1 MTAAT
6 AVRSSPWPI
15 AGLLLLAALP
25 LTFGVLRLLQFASV
39 VDEVMPPISSEFRS
53 VAPTVLHIGGAV
65 LYAVLGAF
73 QFSAAIRRRWPAWH
87 RITGRVALAGGL
99 LVAVSALWLTA
110 NYATATAGGILL
122 AGFRVVFASG
132 LLTSLG
138 LGLAAALQRDFR
150 RHSEWMIR
158 AYALALGAATQM
170 IVLMLAQMVLGGAPG
185 ELAREFL
192 MGFAWTLNLS
202 VAEWVIRRRRR

>member
-15 AGLLLLAALP
+15 AALLLLAALP
-25 LTFGVLRLLQFASV
+25 LTFGVLRLLQFAGV
-39 VDEVMPPISSEFRS
+39 VEVMPPISGEFRS
-53 VAPTVLHIGGAV
+53 AAPIVLHIGGAM

-87 RITGRVALAGGL
+87 RLTGRVALAGGL
-99 LVAVSALWLTA
+99 LVALSALWLTA
-110 NYATATAGGILL
+110 NYATATPGGILL
-122 AGFRVVFASG
+122 AGLRVVFASG
-132 LLTSLG
+132 LLASLG